1 MEEVIVIDIDALK
14 EQGVYVPT
22 TIEEQSPDGGGFAE
36 TPEAEPVVPVEANV
50 IKRRRRRKKVEV
62 PIGPKEKHCPACLN
76 GESLEEGEGTHVL
89 LTVEHPYDPPEIF
102 KDADVSVVAPPPKPV
117 KTHTR
122 PMAKEL
128 RLASSFAEKNLP
140 KKIAEKAKLLG
151 ELARCEA
158 EIQEYVRVIQAL
170 KGQAPVGM
178 PNGSYQLPYAPQMPP
193 QPQLPPMYAE
203 YQQPAPQMPIVAP
216 VKLMQAGG
224 AGVAAGML
232 EVPNHWYEG

>member
-1 MEEVIVIDIDALK
+1 MMESEVIEVLVDQNLPELSESAF
-14 EQGVYVPT
+14 VS
-22 TIEEQSPDGGGFAE
+22 IETEILLPE
-36 TPEAEPVVPVEANV
+36 TPAPPQ
-50 IKRRRRRKKVEV
+50 KRRRRKKADVPVE
-62 PIGPKEKHCPACLN
+62 PQQKHCPACLN
-76 GESLEEGEGTHVL
+76 GQSLEEGEGTHVL
-89 LTVEHPYDPPEIF
+89 LTVEHPYEPPEIF
-102 KDADVSVVAPPPKPV
+102 KDADASVVSPPPKPV
-117 KTHTR
+117 KTHAR

-178 PNGSYQLPYAPQMPP
+178 PNGSYQPPYAPQLPP

-203 YQQPAPQMPIVAP
+203 YQQPAPVMPVITP
-216 VKLMQAGG
+216 PKPMKAGG
-224 AGVAAGML
+224 AGALDFGFLAS
-232 EVPNHWYEG
+232 E

>member
-1 MEEVIVIDIDALK
+1 MIEDAVDAIAEAEIVFSSP
-14 EQGVYVPT
+14 V
-22 TIEEQSPDGGGFAE
+22 EEQSPDGGGFSE
-36 TPEAEPVVPVEANV
+36 TPEAEPVVPVEATV
-50 IKRRRRRKKVEV
+50 IKRRRRRKKVE
-62 PIGPKEKHCPACLN
+62 ILEAPKEKHCPACLN

-102 KDADVSVVAPPPKPV
+102 KDADTSVVAPPPKHV

-128 RLASSFAEKNLP
+128 RVASSFAEKNLP

-170 KGQAPVGM
+170 RGQAPVGM
-178 PNGSYQLPYAPQMPP
+178 PNGSYPPPGPPYTPPSAVPQMAPLYP
-193 QPQLPPMYAE
+193 A
-203 YQQPAPQMPIVAP
+203 YQQPTPVMPVIAP
-216 VKLMQAGG
+216 VKPMAAGG
-224 AGVAAGML
+224 AGVATGML
-232 EVPNHWYEG
+232 EVPSHWYEG